1 MNNYRSIQGIENS
14 NFHYSSFCF
23 DLSLLKSKITSK
35 YRKLSVNR
43 PTSLI
48 MNRIG
53 CDLSSYD

>member
-1 MNNYRSIQGIENS
+1 MDNYRSIIGIENG
-14 NFHYSSFCF
+14 NFHYPSFCF
-23 DLSLLKSKITSK
+23 DLSLLKSKDTSK

-53 CDLSSYD
+53 CNLSSHD